1 MWLMNYGQVGVIIM
15 AKYISA
21 DELITNFD
29 TMKNPDSEFATDDYI
44 DGFSD
49 GVSAAIK
56 ELKTMSTTDVVEVVR
71 CKDCKYAHYWYG
83 NDDLG
88 NTKYLCHYIEYDNF
102 YPDVFA
108 DDFCSYGERK
118 ELK

>member
-1 MWLMNYGQVGVIIM
+1 M
-15 AKYISA
+15 AEYISA
-21 DELITNFD
+21 DELIANFD

-71 CKDCKYAHYWYG
+71 CKDCQYAHCYYG

-88 NTKYLCHYIEYDNF
+88 NTAYICDMFDTKVYFN
-102 YPDVFA
+102 
-108 DDFCSYGERK
+108 DFCSRGEKRNSQPT
-118 ELK
+118 